1 VRALALVLSLA
12 SSLASG
18 AHAKEAPARVTVIVI
33 GAEVARVERAM
44 ADTREIPVEVVVGR
58 LPNLANLARDHA
70 APDFAAR
77 LSAARRDYV
86 NGEFAGCIKSLETPV
101 LDLLG
106 EGRRELGA
114 RVAFWQIACRVGS
127 GAQPDAWQLARQF
140 AVLGLDIPA
149 DVAAAAPEV
158 ESLLARALR
167 EVAAEKRAAL
177 AVDAST
183 SRARVSLDGRSVCVT
198 PCTLDVAPGDHVIA
212 LDADGALPL
221 TRVARVA
228 DGGASLKLETTPA
241 SPEIAAQQWSARYGG
256 SSLLYSEPSTRLLAQ
271 AIAARRLVLVNVEGD
286 RQLRLR
292 GTLATDGTVRAQ
304 VERSCA
310 SANLDVESKHLL
322 RELLVTGK
330 VFEPAKPIYKRAVFW
345 VPLLVAVSAA
355 VIASS
360 IAGTLGAPTR
370 TKVSF

>member
-1 VRALALVLSLA
+1 VRALALLLSLA
-12 SSLASG
+12 SLLVSG

-44 ADTREIPVEVVVGR
+44 ADTREIPVEVVVGH
-58 LPNLANLARDHA
+58 LPNKPPPDHA
-70 APDFAAR
+70 SPDLAAR
-77 LSAARRDYV
+77 LSAARTQYV
-86 NGEFAGCIKSLETPV
+86 DGEFAGCIKSMETSV
-101 LDLLG
+101 IDLLG

-127 GAQPDAWQLARQF
+127 GAQAGASQLARQF
-140 AVLGLDIPA
+140 AVLGLDVPGDA
-149 DVAAAAPEV
+149 AAAAPEV

-167 EVAAEKRAAL
+167 EVAGEKRVAL
-177 AVDAST
+177 TVDAST

-221 TRVARVA
+221 VRVARVA
-228 DGGASLKLETTPA
+228 YGGASLQLQTTPA

-256 SSLLYSEPSTRLLAQ
+256 SALLYSEPSTRLLAQ

-310 SANLDVESKHLL
+310 RDKLDGESKQLL
-322 RELLVTGK
+322 RELLVNGK

-355 VIASS
+355 VIAGS